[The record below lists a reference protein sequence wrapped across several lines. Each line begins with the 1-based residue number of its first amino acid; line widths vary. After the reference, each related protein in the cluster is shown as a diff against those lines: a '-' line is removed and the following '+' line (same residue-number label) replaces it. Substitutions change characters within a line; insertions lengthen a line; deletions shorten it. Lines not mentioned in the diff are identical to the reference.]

1 MCQLPSV
8 LLTYEEPR
16 TEERWALRYGGTM
29 VHIKHRICIMSQNS
43 FRTIN
48 LHKSLTSVTSHLT
61 YLVIGLSLLG
71 VCGLRS
77 NSPWSAYVV
86 TTHRSRP
93 VGLP

>member
-8 LLTYEEPR
+8 QLTYEDDL
-16 TEERWALRYGGTM
+16 ERKNGGPSGRGTM